1 MIEGLLKRAKR
12 EERTMRS
19 ITGVSIR
26 QFNELTIFFEQA
38 LCYAAN
44 KKQRARGIGGGAKGY
59 CERLSKKFFSS
70 CFI

>member
-38 LCYAAN
+38 LWALVGS
-44 KKQRARGIGGGAKGY
+44 RGG
-59 CERLSKKFFSS
+59 S
-70 CFI
+70 